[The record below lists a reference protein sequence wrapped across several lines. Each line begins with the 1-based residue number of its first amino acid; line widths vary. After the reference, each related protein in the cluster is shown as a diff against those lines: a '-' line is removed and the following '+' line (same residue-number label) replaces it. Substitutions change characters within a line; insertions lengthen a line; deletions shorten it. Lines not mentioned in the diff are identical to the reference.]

1 MTFHAM
7 DPCMVDGCS
16 RMREQMHG
24 SQDNA
29 LEKEWRN
36 QQSWKHM
43 CYVVDIQNCKR
54 EKQNVWISFKQL
66 FETII
71 LLSNSNRFMINENRS
86 VYYHFI
92 RR

>member
-1 MTFHAM
+1 MA
-7 DPCMVDGCS
+7 DGCS

-43 CYVVDIQNCKR
+43 WYVVDIQNCKR

-71 LLSNSNRFMINENRS
+71 LLSNSNRFMINENLS
-86 VYYHFI
+86 VYYHSI